1 MNGGSSQKFGGGGG
15 IISISYQ
22 SGFVDKA
29 GLTAYGG
36 SGGVR
41 GGAAGPI
48 TLTQG
53 DKYTAYTQVIIL
65 PYEFAWSVC
74 FSLNIVIA

>member
-1 MNGGSSQKFGGGGG
+1 MVLYLFIGEVSVNGGSSQNFGGGGG
-15 IISISYQ
+15 IISISYR
-22 SGFVDKA
+22 SGFVDMA

-36 SGGVR
+36 SGGER

-53 DKYTAYTQVIIL
+53 DSFTKYTQV
-65 PYEFAWSVC
+65 ST
-74 FSLNIVIA
+74 S

>member
-15 IISISYQ
+15 IISISYR

-36 SGGVR
+36 SGG
-41 GGAAGPI
+41 GAAGPI

-53 DKYTAYTQVIIL
+53 DEYTAYTQV
-65 PYEFAWSVC
+65 SM
-74 FSLNIVIA
+74 S